1 MLNNCLCVVSV
12 CVCIHSYLITW
23 SQSPLCPLS
32 SYPESDKEETAGLGA
47 PSTCCPY
54 WHQISSLHNGLFSY
68 LLFGYDTAENAEWRQ
83 HAAHSP
89 IIRKQLNTICC
100 LGVSLFSLV
109 PLRLLSFPVYSVWM
123 SYSMFV
129 HSYRHDSLKK
139 ERKLSALSLQ
149 DPKVFPDSSEKNSS
163 ARCSQQKPPCE
174 DKEGCMQMFEFSIR
188 TCKEYARRLCSTCWH
203 AKRKMAST
211 TDWLGVIITPTL
223 DICTAI
229 VDVWLL
235 NCKKDSK

>member
-174 DKEGCMQMFEFSIR
+174 DTEGCMQMFEFFHPDMQRIR
-188 TCKEYARRLCSTCWH
+188 PSSLFYLLTCQKENGKHHWLIGCNYNPDTGYLHSHCW
-203 AKRKMAST
+203 
-211 TDWLGVIITPTL
+211 WLAAEL
-223 DICTAI
+223 
-229 VDVWLL
+229 
-235 NCKKDSK
+235 